1 MFLLPES
8 SVEIR
13 QMREAIGE
21 VIQEVKLPI
30 LTDFA

>member
-13 QMREAIGE
+13 QTLEGIREG
-21 VIQEVKLPI
+21 IQEVKLPI
-30 LTDFA
+30 LIDLA